1 MAIVVLAADVGFINF
16 DLTHQSIER
25 LIFHRGSDAMAHE
38 PSGTI
43 FAASNLAMDLKRT
56 DTLLRLAHQVGDLK
70 PCYERI
76 LGVLE
81 DRARCH

>member
-1 MAIVVLAADVGFINF
+1 MRWHMIPSGSILAAS
-16 DLTHQSIER
+16 DLP
-25 LIFHRGSDAMAHE
+25 M
-38 PSGTI
+38 
-43 FAASNLAMDLKRT
+43 NLKRA

-81 DRARCH
+81 DRAR